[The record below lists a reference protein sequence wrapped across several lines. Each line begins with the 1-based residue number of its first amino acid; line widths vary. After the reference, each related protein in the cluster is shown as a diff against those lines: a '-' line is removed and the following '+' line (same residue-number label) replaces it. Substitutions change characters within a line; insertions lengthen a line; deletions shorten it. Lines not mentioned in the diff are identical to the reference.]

1 MRELCDSINGREQA
15 EKGDIRGCRDRK
27 KQISYDIFRQ
37 SSGGRVSLPGDARS
51 EKPGTD
57 RMGQELLGR
66 HRRDGS
72 PGNPEEIRR
81 MVVMIA
87 DSRYIEIEDV
97 RVREIPMET
106 ESGFRIRE

>member
-1 MRELCDSINGREQA
+1 MQRQ
-15 EKGDIRGCRDRK
+15 EKNR
-27 KQISYDIFRQ
+27 YHIFRQ

-72 PGNPEEIRR
+72 PG
-81 MVVMIA
+81 
-87 DSRYIEIEDV
+87 
-97 RVREIPMET
+97 
-106 ESGFRIRE
+106 ESGGNPADGRDDRRFQIH